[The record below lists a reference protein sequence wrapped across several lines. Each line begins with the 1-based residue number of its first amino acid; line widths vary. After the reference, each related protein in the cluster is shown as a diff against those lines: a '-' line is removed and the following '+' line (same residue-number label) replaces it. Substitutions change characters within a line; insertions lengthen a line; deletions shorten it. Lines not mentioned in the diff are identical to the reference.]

1 MKINTFTSILSI
13 ALAGIIAFFLSF
25 YVSGENKWIVGIG
38 SLLSLGISLA
48 GTVSLS
54 FDYDRTTTLTRITS
68 GVFFVALLISHRRID
83 NIVCNACV
91 SYFKIEALRQRTTA
105 CRQYCLAAGATQ
117 GNIAYTQ
124 TVMPNF

>member
-68 GVFFVALLISHRRID
+68 GVFFVALLISQIIFTAINSFLLPTYVLITGGLTILYAMLVYRI
-83 NIVCNACV
+83 
-91 SYFKIEALRQRTTA
+91 SRSKH
-105 CRQYCLAAGATQ
+105 
-117 GNIAYTQ
+117 
-124 TVMPNF
+124 

>member
-25 YVSGENKWIVGIG
+25 YVSGENKWIVGIV
-38 SLLSLGISLA
+38 SLLTLGISLA

-68 GVFFVALLISHRRID
+68 GVFFVALLISQIIFTAI
-83 NIVCNACV
+83 NSFMLPTYILVIGGLAILYALIVYGI
-91 SYFKIEALRQRTTA
+91 SRSKH
-105 CRQYCLAAGATQ
+105 
-117 GNIAYTQ
+117 
-124 TVMPNF
+124 